1 MAALPK
7 AILFDLDDTL
17 IRAYAQ
23 PEEAWTRL
31 LHVFSAHLDAHD
43 PEAITNPNGW
53 SGVDG
58 IFRFLPDGRSDRAL
72 AVIEIQ
78 GDRNVVVSPAPGTF
92 TARPVN

>member
-1 MAALPK
+1 MPDLPQ

-43 PEAITNPNGW
+43 PPALERVRVAIMDEARAFW
-53 SGVDG
+53 
-58 IFRFLPDGRSDRAL
+58 SDRAAL
-72 AVIEIQ
+72 F
-78 GDRNVVVSPAPGTF
+78 GRRSPGCRSMKPA
-92 TARPVN
+92 ARHC